1 MITDLN
7 WNNAI
12 SLGGIFPI
20 IQIILIGLYFEET
33 PEYLYSLGEEVE
45 AEVNLKQYYKIEN
58 DLGLRILYDDI
69 MEITKYE
76 QVAKETI
83 EDSYGFLLKDYLEI
97 FKTSL
102 YLILLW
108 ISQGLIFFLT
118 LGPLIMLDFKP

>member
-20 IQIILIGLYFEET
+20 IQIIVIGLYFEET

-76 QVAKETI
+76 QVAEETI

-102 YLILLW
+102 YLIVLW